1 MSGIAE
7 NLAMVRDKI
16 ARAAEKAGRRGDDVR
31 LIAVTKTRCVAEIN
45 EAIRCGVSDIG
56 ENYVQESAAKYAEV
70 ADGVRWHMIGHLQRN
85 KVSSALRV
93 FDVIQSV
100 DSVEL
105 GREISKRA
113 SSSGKCVEL
122 LIEASVRSA
131 RREGLRL
138 HGNGAVHGERKR
150 CAEGFSLIEESLGQ
164 VAFRAAIV
172 AFHGYD
178 RRLRDCYRG
187 GLEYGSDRN
196 GHIWPTDQLNEVQSR
211 IRNGRPTSNP
221 GWQRPTGEGC

>member
-122 LIEASVRSA
+122 LIEARISEEISKSGVDLDAAEDLAACLSGLPGVKVCGYMGMAPFTENESDVRKAFRSLKSLWDKLPS
-131 RREGLRL
+131 EQRL
-138 HGNGAVHGERKR
+138 WLSMGMTGDFETA
-150 CAEGFSLIEESLGQ
+150 IEEGSNMVRIGT
-164 VAFRAAIV
+164 AI
-172 AFHGYD
+172 FGP
-178 RRLRDCYRG
+178 RT
-187 GLEYGSDRN
+187 N
-196 GHIWPTDQLNEVQSR
+196 
-211 IRNGRPTSNP
+211 
-221 GWQRPTGEGC
+221 